1 MAREREVAVES
12 YQLTKVFRDFW
23 RRVRA
28 RALDRVDL
36 QVYRGEVFGLLG
48 PNGSGKST
56 FIKIALG
63 LLFPT
68 RGKVAVFGRHPRNV
82 AVKERIGYL
91 PEETY
96 LYRYLNAEEVL
107 DFYGRLFRL
116 NGAERRRRIG
126 ALLELVGLS
135 AQRTRPLN
143 EYSKG
148 MARRIGLAQAL
159 INDPDLLVLDE
170 PTTGLDP
177 LGTRE
182 IKDLIVEMKRR
193 GKTVLLC
200 SHLLADV
207 EDVCDRIAILF
218 GGKVRRLGGVK
229 SLLQRQAITQITAG
243 ELDPETVAAILDVIE
258 QREGDKEVSVET
270 PMDKLEHYFLRVVE
284 EARAARLATGGSTA
298 GGGFDRFF
306 EGVPVPATPKPADV
320 LSELVAPEEPETPAG
335 LEEAPPAGEE
345 APPVPA
351 ASRPAEPDRDLLAD
365 LAEEHAEQPEEEAE
379 EEEAPPPEAEP
390 VVLPA
395 SERLREEEEA
405 KRLLDSLVS
414 KEGAEDEEG
423 EDAEEEEA

>member
-1 MAREREVAVES
+1 MAREREVVVES

-23 RRVRA
+23 RRVKA

-82 AVKERIGYL
+82 GVKERIGFM
-91 PEETY
+91 PEESY

-116 NGAERRRRIG
+116 NGTERRRRIG
-126 ALLELVGLS
+126 ALLDMVGLT
-135 AQRTRPLN
+135 AQRTRPLS

-207 EDVCDRIAILF
+207 EDVCDRIAILY
-218 GGKVRRLGGVK
+218 GGKVRRMGSVK
-229 SLLQRQAITQITAG
+229 GLLQRQAVTQITAG
-243 ELDPETVAAILDVIE
+243 ELSPETVAALLDVIE
-258 QREGDKEVSVET
+258 QNEGDKQVSVET
-270 PMDKLEHYFLRVVE
+270 PMDKLENFFLRVVE
-284 EARAARLATGGSTA
+284 EARAARLTTGGATA
-298 GGGFDRFF
+298 GGGFEKFF
-306 EGVPVPATPKPADV
+306 DAADAKKPRDV
-320 LSELVAPEEPETPAG
+320 LSELLIGGEAEEAAADPAEAEAE
-335 LEEAPPAGEE
+335 EEAPA
-345 APPVPA
+345 VPA
-351 ASRPAEPDRDLLAD
+351 ASRREQPDRDLLAD
-365 LAEEHAEQPEEEAE
+365 LSEDHVPEPVEEPEEGEVPAAE
-379 EEEAPPPEAEP
+379 SEP

-395 SERLREEEEA
+395 SDRRREVEEA
-405 KRLLDSLVS
+405 KRLLESLVTPES
-414 KEGAEDEEG
+414 GEGQ
-423 EDAEEEEA
+423 EDAEESEDDKA